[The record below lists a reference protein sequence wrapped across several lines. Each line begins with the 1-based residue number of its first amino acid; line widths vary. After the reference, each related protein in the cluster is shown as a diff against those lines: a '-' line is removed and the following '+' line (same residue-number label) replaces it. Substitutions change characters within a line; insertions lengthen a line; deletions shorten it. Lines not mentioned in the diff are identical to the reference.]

1 MKRVLITG
9 ANRGLGLELARQA
22 LARGDRV
29 FAGCRQPAQATD
41 LQALASDYPSQL
53 TILTLDVTEQP
64 SLEYAREI
72 VRQQAQGLDL
82 LFNNAA
88 IHLGDETIT
97 NVTAEALLRTFH
109 VNAVGPVLVAQC
121 YLDLLRA
128 GDAPRLVN
136 ISSEAGS
143 ISRMTSHRG
152 YAYYASKAALNMF
165 TRALA
170 FDANL
175 AGVIV
180 VSVHP
185 GWVRTDMGGPNA
197 HLSPEESARGILK
210 VCDGLSSEDNARFY
224 TFAGEEYPW

>member
-1 MKRVLITG
+1 MKRILVTG
-9 ANRGLGLELARQA
+9 ANRGLGLELVRQC

-29 FAGCRQPAQATD
+29 FAGCRQPAQADALKSLARTYPAQ
-41 LQALASDYPSQL
+41 LTALA
-53 TILTLDVTEQP
+53 LDVTEPQ
-64 SLEYAREI
+64 SLEASREIAREQ
-72 VRQQAQGLDL
+72 VQGLDV

-88 IHLGDETIT
+88 IHPGDETIV
-97 NVTAEALLRTFH
+97 NVDAEALLCTFH

-121 YLDLLRA
+121 YLDLLKA
-128 GDAPRLVN
+128 GDAPQIVN

-170 FDANL
+170 FDENL
-175 AGVIV
+175 SGVTV
-180 VSVHP
+180 VSLHP

-197 HLSPEESARGILK
+197 HLSPAESAQGILE
-210 VCDGLSSEDNARFY
+210 VSAGLTSADNARFY